1 MIQSGNVLI
10 VIIDG
15 EKEMSEMSKIGKQT
29 FFQGIMCWSKAR
41 SGLSF
46 VNRRISNR
54 VDSENMD
61 AFFFAFHERKDVLH
75 SIAKEFYKLGI
86 KSEIILLDKYTTGK
100 QVFLLETE
108 RHPDLT
114 EDFETWYKDNGG
126 LN

>member
-29 FFQGIMCWSKAR
+29 FFQGIMSWSKAR
-41 SGLSF
+41 SGLAF
-46 VNRRISNR
+46 ENRRISTR
-54 VDSENMD
+54 VDSENID
-61 AFFFAFHERKDVLH
+61 AFFYAFHVRKDVLQ

-86 KSEIILLDKYTTGK
+86 KSEIIPLDKYTKGE
-100 QVFLLETE
+100 QGFVLETE
-108 RHPDLT
+108 RHSDLT
-114 EDFETWYKDNGG
+114 VEYETWYKDKGG

>member
-1 MIQSGNVLI
+1 MRNFLLLNQL
-10 VIIDG
+10 IDG
-15 EKEMSEMSKIGKQT
+15 GKEMSEISKIGKQT
-29 FFQGIMCWSKAR
+29 FFQGVMSWSKAR

-61 AFFFAFHERKDVLH
+61 AFFFAFHKRKDVLQL
-75 SIAKEFYKLGI
+75 IAKEFYKFGL
-86 KSEIILLDKYTTGK
+86 KSEIILLDKYTTGM

-108 RHPDLT
+108 RHSDLT
-114 EDFETWYKDNGG
+114 KEFETWYKDNGG

>member
-1 MIQSGNVLI
+1 MTQNGNVLI
-10 VIIDG
+10 VITDG

-29 FFQGIMCWSKAR
+29 FFQGVMSWSKAR

-46 VNRRISNR
+46 MNRRISTR

-61 AFFFAFHERKDVLH
+61 AFFFAFHKRKDVLQL
-75 SIAKEFYKLGI
+75 IAKEFYKLGL
-86 KSEIILLDKYTTGK
+86 KSEIITFDKYTTGM

-114 EDFETWYKDNGG
+114 EEFETWYKDNGG

>member
-1 MIQSGNVLI
+1 MV
-10 VIIDG
+10 VTIDG
-15 EKEMSEMSKIGKQT
+15 GKEMSEINKIGKQT
-29 FFQGIMCWSKAR
+29 FFQGVMSWSKAR

-61 AFFFAFHERKDVLH
+61 AFFFAFHERKDVLQL
-75 SIAKEFYKLGI
+75 IAKEFYKLGL
-86 KSEIILLDKYTTGK
+86 KSEIITFDKYTTGR

-114 EDFETWYKDNGG
+114 KEFETWYKDNGG

>member
-1 MIQSGNVLI
+1 MIQSGNVL
-10 VIIDG
+10 VVTIDG
-15 EKEMSEMSKIGKQT
+15 GKEMSEINKIGKQT
-29 FFQGIMCWSKAR
+29 FFQGVMSWSKAR

-61 AFFFAFHERKDVLH
+61 AFFFAFHDCKDVLQL
-75 SIAKEFYKLGI
+75 IAKEFYKLGL
-86 KSEIILLDKYTTGK
+86 KSEIITFDKYTTGR

-114 EDFETWYKDNGG
+114 KEFETWYKDNGG